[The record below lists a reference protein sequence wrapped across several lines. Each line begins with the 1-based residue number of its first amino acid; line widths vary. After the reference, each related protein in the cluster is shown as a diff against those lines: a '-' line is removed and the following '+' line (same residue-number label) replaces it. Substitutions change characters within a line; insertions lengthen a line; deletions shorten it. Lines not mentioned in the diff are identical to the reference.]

1 MKAIELNNKV
11 MELKEMEQYAAEIS
25 AEIEAL
31 KDEIKAEMTRQGKD
45 EMTVGVFT
53 VRWKEYK
60 SSRFDSKRFKAD
72 HADMYEA
79 YKTQTTTKRF
89 TCQ

>member
-1 MKAIELNNKV
+1 MGTIELNNKV
-11 MELKEMEQYAAEIS
+11 MELKELEQFADEIA

-31 KDEIKAEMTRQGKD
+31 KDQIKKEMADRNTD

-53 VRWKEYK
+53 VRWKEYE
-60 SSRFDSKRFKAD
+60 SSRFDSKKFKAD

-79 YKTQTTTKRF
+79 YKKTSTSKRF
-89 TCQ
+89 TIQ

>member
-1 MKAIELNNKV
+1 MGTIELNNKV
-11 MELKEMEQYAAEIS
+11 MELKELEQYAQEVN
-25 AEIEAL
+25 AEIEAI
-31 KDEIKAEMTRQGKD
+31 KDEIKKEMADRNTD

-53 VRWKEYK
+53 VRWKEYE
-60 SSRFDSKRFKAD
+60 SSRFDSKKFKAD

-79 YKTQTTTKRF
+79 YKKTTKSKRF